1 MKRGLF
7 LSMFTFVF
15 ATVNANIYYFSSNT
29 GDNSRPAEEAQNS
42 STSWKTISKLNIF
55 FSSLLPRHAVLY
67 RTLTMVLSHGEIQH
81 MDDIEE
87 VGLKPKSFMSHCIDL
102 TLLKIPSVILRKD
115 LLRPIILLFS

>member
-7 LSMFTFVF
+7 LSMSTFVF
-15 ATVNANIYYFSSNT
+15 ATVNANTYYFTSNS
-29 GDNSRPAEEAQNS
+29 GDYSRPSAEAQNPS
-42 STSWKTISKLNIF
+42 ITWKIISKLNGF

-87 VGLKPKSFMSHCIDL
+87 VEAKKFYVSLYRSYTG
-102 TLLKIPSVILRKD
+102 
-115 LLRPIILLFS
+115 